1 VIATHMPNSA
11 RLAALLIVIAALT
24 MIAAPAI
31 AAGVEISVGAPEQV
45 TVGQDVVVKAVLTQ
59 DSDPVEGAEVALT
72 YQASIAGESGRV
84 ELASAITDSTG
95 TAVMIYQQRADD
107 NREMQIVYLGPG
119 TDPVTPFTFTIDV
132 AGDGTQLYVT
142 ESGLRIPF
150 LNGTVVILVI
160 SGVWVLIALSA
171 IYLVRVG
178 REGRRIDRAPGETG
192 SIWISFVLATVTVIT
207 AAGMV
212 IVFVRAPVSN
222 THITDPDGYDRT
234 IVNYLD
240 VSYPYDGFGLNNTSA
255 AQTGD
260 PIADGGTLYFQFAC
274 GACHGLA
281 GQGAVV
287 GPALIGEIGSFGS
300 FSEELREGPKGM
312 PGYDEATISDEDLE
326 KIYRFLDEGG

>member
-1 VIATHMPNSA
+1 MKTTRTLNGVRYAVVLI
-11 RLAALLIVIAALT
+11 LIVAL
-24 MIAAPAI
+24 MVIAAPAL
-31 AAGVEISVGAPEQV
+31 AAGIEIAVGAPEQV
-45 TVGQDVVVKAVLTQ
+45 TVGQDVIVKVLLSQ
-59 DSDPVEGAEVALT
+59 DGIPVEGAEVALT
-72 YQASIAGESGRV
+72 YQASVAGESGRV
-84 ELASAITDSTG
+84 ELASAMTDSSG
-95 TAVMIYQQRADD
+95 TALIAYQQRADD

-119 TDPVTPFTFTIDV
+119 TDPVVPFTFTIDV
-132 AGDGTQLYVT
+132 ASDGTQLYVT

-178 REGRRIDRAPGETG
+178 RAGQQIDRASQETG
-192 SIWISFVLATVTVIT
+192 SIWIGFLLATITVIT

-212 IVFVRAPVSN
+212 IVFVRAPVAN

-234 IVNYLD
+234 VVNYLD
-240 VSYPYDGFGLNNTSA
+240 LSYPYAGFGLNDPSA

-260 PIADGGTLYFQFAC
+260 PIADGVTLYFRFAC

-287 GPALIGEIGSFGS
+287 GPSLIGEIGSLGS
-300 FSEELREGPKGM
+300 FSEDIREGPKGM
-312 PGYDEATISDEDLE
+312 PGYDEATISDDDIE

>member
-1 VIATHMPNSA
+1 MLNSA
-11 RLAALLIVIAALT
+11 RFAALLIVIATLT
-24 MIAAPAI
+24 MIAAPVI
-31 AAGVEISVGAPEQV
+31 AAGVEIAVGAPEQV

-59 DSDPVEGAEVALT
+59 DGNPVEGAEVALT

-119 TDPVTPFTFTIDV
+119 TDPVAPFTFTIDV
-132 AGDGTQLYVT
+132 AGDGAQLYVT

-240 VSYPYDGFGLNNTSA
+240 VSYPYDGFGLNDASA

-281 GQGAVV
+281 GHGAVV

-300 FSEELREGPKGM
+300 FSEDMREGPKGM
-312 PGYDEATISDEDLE
+312 PGYDEATISNEDLE
-326 KIYRFLDEGG
+326 KIYTFLDEGG

>member
-1 VIATHMPNSA
+1 MVNSS
-11 RLAALLIVIAALT
+11 RFTALLIVIAALT
-24 MIAAPAI
+24 MMTAPAI
-31 AAGVEISVGAPEQV
+31 AAGVEIAVGAPEQV
-45 TVGQDVVVKAVLTQ
+45 AVGQDVVVKAVLTQ
-59 DSDPVEGAEVALT
+59 DGLPVEGAEVALT

-84 ELASAITDSTG
+84 DLASATTDSTG
-95 TAVMIYQQRADD
+95 TAVMVYQQRADD

-119 TDPVTPFTFTIDV
+119 TDPVAPFTFTIDV
-132 AGDGTQLYVT
+132 VGDATQLYVT

-178 REGRRIDRAPGETG
+178 RAGRLIDRASRETG

-234 IVNYLD
+234 IVNYVD
-240 VSYPYDGFGLNNTSA
+240 ESYPYEGFGLNSASA
-255 AQTGD
+255 ALTGD
-260 PIADGGTLYFQFAC
+260 MNTDGGTLYFQFAC
-274 GACHGLA
+274 GACHGLT

-287 GPALIGEIGSFGS
+287 GPALIGEIGSFGT
-300 FSEELREGPKGM
+300 FSEDIREGPRGM
-312 PGYDEATISDEDLE
+312 PAYGEATISDEELE

>member
-1 VIATHMPNSA
+1 MKAASNGA
-11 RLAALLIVIAALT
+11 RFASLLIMIAALT
-24 MIAAPAI
+24 MIAAPAL
-31 AAGVEISVGAPEQV
+31 AAGVEIAVGAPERV

-59 DSDPVEGAEVALT
+59 DGNPVEGAEVALT

-84 ELASAITDSTG
+84 ELASATTDGAG
-95 TAVMIYQQRADD
+95 TALIVYQQRADD
-107 NREMQIVYLGPG
+107 NREMQVIYLGPG
-119 TDPVTPFTFTIDV
+119 TDPVAPFTFTIAV
-132 AGDGTQLYVT
+132 ADETTQLYVT

-160 SGVWVLIALSA
+160 SGVWALIALSA

-178 REGRRIDRAPGETG
+178 RAGQQIERASRETG
-192 SIWISFVLATVTVIT
+192 SIWISFLLATVTVIT

-212 IVFVRAPVSN
+212 IVFIRGPVAN

-234 IVNYLD
+234 VVNYLD
-240 VSYPYDGFGLNNTSA
+240 VSYPYEGFGLNDASA
-255 AQTGD
+255 AETGD
-260 PIADGGTLYFQFAC
+260 TIADGHTLYFQYAC

-287 GPALIGEIGSFGS
+287 GPALVGEIGSFGS
-300 FSEELREGPKGM
+300 FSYDIREGPKGM
-312 PGYDEATISDEDLE
+312 PAYDEATISDEDLE